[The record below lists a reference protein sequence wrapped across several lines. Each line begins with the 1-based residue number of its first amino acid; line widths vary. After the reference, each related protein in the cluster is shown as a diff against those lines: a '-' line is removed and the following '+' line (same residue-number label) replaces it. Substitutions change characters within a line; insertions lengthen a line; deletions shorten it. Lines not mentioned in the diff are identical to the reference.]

1 MRSAISAR
9 PPERCLTGRPPR
21 SVTLAA
27 RARSVAG
34 SQTERLCGLEWITT
48 AIKSSRQTA
57 CADKGTR
64 ISGAPFFQILSIS
77 SPASRQ
83 GAHARIRLVLITNHI
98 ATHVPALVGDRATR
112 SRACSGSLCIGDP
125 GDCHERSASNRSKKD
140 FLHGVPSVDR
150 EECRPNPNSH
160 TRTAF
165 RQLLYLPKNNP
176 RRLQAPAA

>member
-21 SVTLAA
+21 SVTSAA

-83 GAHARIRLVLITNHI
+83 GAQKRWSWGLRRRWGRQHRQRPCPWASSTTLSRPCCRYSPTSRSHSFGSYHEPHCYSCPSTGWRPCHSIQSLFRFLVHW
-98 ATHVPALVGDRATR
+98 R
-112 SRACSGSLCIGDP
+112 SR
-125 GDCHERSASNRSKKD
+125 R
-140 FLHGVPSVDR
+140 
-150 EECRPNPNSH
+150 
-160 TRTAF
+160 
-165 RQLLYLPKNNP
+165 LP
-176 RRLQAPAA
+176 